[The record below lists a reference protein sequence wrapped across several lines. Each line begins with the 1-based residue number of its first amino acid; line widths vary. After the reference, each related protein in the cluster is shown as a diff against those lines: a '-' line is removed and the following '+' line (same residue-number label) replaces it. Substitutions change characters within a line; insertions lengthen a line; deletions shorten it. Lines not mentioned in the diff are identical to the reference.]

1 SKQKSKEYYD
11 NKIKVHDFK
20 VNDLVY
26 LQNKIIKPGLNKKL
40 SPNFKGPYKILKVF
54 PNRTVLLQIKNKSV
68 RYHVNML
75 KPQENFRSKRNI
87 FSGES
92 HLFSWLF
99 DTSNSNY
106 AEPDKKSIINFL
118 KGKEK
123 TQLLMRQQ
131 LGIISNTITHIEM
144 NANSLKNS
152 ENQINDNIENLNSYI
167 IRTSSIVN
175 LVQLQQ
181 LISEQ
186 ISSLNNVFNDMN
198 DYCESIISAIIL
210 AKNNILHT
218 NVISPNELLIKLS
231 QIQLHQSQKLPIE
244 LTKNTINE
252 YYSILKISIN
262 KVENNIIFAIKIP
275 IVESTTYVLYEV
287 IPLPIPHNSSQS
299 LYIEFISPYLII
311 DPSKTYYSQLQ
322 SLGDC
327 SLTSPRNYNQ
337 NHPLSG
343 SREAELRNHDVHH
356 NKGSY
361 TIHMSNKDY
370 KTSNGILAFSSRK

>member
-1 SKQKSKEYYD
+1 
-11 NKIKVHDFK
+11 
-20 VNDLVY
+20 
-26 LQNKIIKPGLNKKL
+26 
-40 SPNFKGPYKILKVF
+40 
-54 PNRTVLLQIKNKSV
+54 
-68 RYHVNML
+68 
-75 KPQENFRSKRNI
+75 
-87 FSGES
+87 
-92 HLFSWLF
+92 
-99 DTSNSNY
+99 
-106 AEPDKKSIINFL
+106 
-118 KGKEK
+118 
-123 TQLLMRQQ
+123 
-131 LGIISNTITHIEM
+131 M

-275 IVESTTYVLYEV
+275 IVESTTYVLYE
-287 IPLPIPHNSSQS
+287 
-299 LYIEFISPYLII
+299 
-311 DPSKTYYSQLQ
+311 TYYSQLQ

-343 SREAELRNHDVHH
+343 SREAELRNHD
-356 NKGSY
+356 
-361 TIHMSNKDY
+361 
-370 KTSNGILAFSSRK
+370 